1 VFSPGSA
8 ELRKVGNSEDVKKT
22 EAGDREEEGL
32 VKEKVEGRA

>member
-8 ELRKVGNSEDVKKT
+8 ERRKVGNIVKT

-32 VKEKVEGRA
+32 VKEGVEGRA